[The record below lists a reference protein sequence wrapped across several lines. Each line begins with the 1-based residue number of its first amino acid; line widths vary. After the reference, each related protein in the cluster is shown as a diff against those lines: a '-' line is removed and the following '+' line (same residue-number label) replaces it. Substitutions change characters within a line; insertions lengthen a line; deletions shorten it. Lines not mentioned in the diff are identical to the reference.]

1 MILDPLP
8 LWVGVL
14 SVENTTS
21 PVQASPLPSRRFS
34 KFSDLSV
41 RGPPSHQ
48 SPAEP
53 LLPLHRQFPS
63 GVPVRGPPAKLR
75 CPWASKVRRVREL
88 VATGVCVCVCVSL
101 IKLRLSA
108 LLTRRLPVRVERGS
122 WDAATVNGSVAS
134 TSI

>member
-75 CPWASKVRRVREL
+75 CPWASKVRRGTQTR
-88 VATGVCVCVCVSL
+88 GDRSVCVCVSL

-108 LLTRRLPVRVERGS
+108 LLTRRLPVCVERGS
-122 WDAATVNGSVAS
+122 WDADTVNGPVAS
-134 TSI
+134 I